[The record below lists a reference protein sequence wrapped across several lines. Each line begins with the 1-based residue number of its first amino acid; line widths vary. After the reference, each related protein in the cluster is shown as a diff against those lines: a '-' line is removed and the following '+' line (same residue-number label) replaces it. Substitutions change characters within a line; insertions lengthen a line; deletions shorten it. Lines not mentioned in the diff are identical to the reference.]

1 MNAAAA
7 NSGWFMPSSNSMP
20 QGMIGSMA
28 GQIGAGAFAQD
39 RSMAAAT
46 SQQQQQQ
53 GTQSLL
59 SHLVSLAPP
68 QSPFSAA
75 NMIGAVQQQQ
85 RQYPGSLFVEQ
96 QMNQILQRQHHLLG
110 SQQPAPQGNQ
120 HESDNNTGAAAAL
133 SLEQSQAML
142 PPPPP
147 PPKSA
152 PMQLGQPST
161 SSPSVP
167 PGPQRQPSI
176 VQAGPKTGQQPL
188 LTPQLTLKEVN
199 PPHTSR
205 STSSTTNGTPPLATA
220 ALASNAQQAL
230 AGSAEAALKFA
241 HNSVEPEQITPTVD
255 TATIPRPES
264 TASTSP
270 ALSTTTKMS
279 KASPKL
285 ARRGNSKETKRKSA
299 ALTFK
304 KDAVSS
310 SSASVGT
317 VLAVKQK
324 AGQPTGI
331 KKSRTTPAQTLLHS
345 QLLQPPTVP
354 AADTAPATPLV
365 SSVALPLSATVPS
378 QAPASPLASKKL
390 LRVASVSNLSTAAAS
405 EPTPSAQL
413 PSQSTSHAQLDSF
426 RLGDP
431 GLLPA
436 PSQTLQSLDHR
447 APVALSQKEVL
458 GRGIEQLLKFHSVF
472 APASEV
478 RDLEY
483 WKAAISDNFC
493 KVGNIRLELG
503 TQSYDMLAV
512 AAGSFY
518 YRLFSEGAVVSMHMA
533 LGRPNIYP
541 LKQNASIMSFH
552 GVHLTTTYANGRR
565 VLEAGDL
572 RVIFDE
578 DFRIRLWAFSSED
591 ATVCLPRKRPNGTDD
606 ALTRTCDATIGRN
619 LDWPNAL
626 PTPKRRKSAN
636 GKQPPEE
643 CALPACALQHLE
655 IANTMYYLQEL
666 VALQLQNKTSSE
678 GIMDMWMKAAKPEP
692 LAARQVAKAH
702 APERKRSRKKSTA
715 AALPLPLPNPLPP
728 SAQPALARADDAAEP
743 SAGDSKPKRPASVA
757 SPGVAVALKQSRQQ
771 TKH

>member
-1 MNAAAA
+1 MNAA
-7 NSGWFMPSSNSMP
+7 NGGWFMPGNNGVP

-39 RSMAAAT
+39 RSMAAVST
-46 SQQQQQQ
+46 QQQQQQQ
-53 GTQSLL
+53 GTQALL
-59 SHLVSLAPP
+59 SHLASLAPP
-68 QSPFSAA
+68 QSSFSAA
-75 NMIGAVQQQQ
+75 NMTGAVHSQQQQQQ

-96 QMNQILQRQHHLLG
+96 QMNQILQRQHQLLA
-110 SQQPAPQGNQ
+110 SQQSAPHGNQ
-120 HESDNNTGAAAAL
+120 HESENASFAAAL
-133 SLEQSQAML
+133 SLEHSQAM

-161 SSPSVP
+161 LSPSVP
-167 PGPQRQPSI
+167 PGPQRQPFM
-176 VQAGPKTGQQPL
+176 VQAGLKAGQQPL
-188 LTPQLTLKEVN
+188 LTPQLTSKEVN
-199 PPHTSR
+199 PQHTSR
-205 STSSTTNGTPPLATA
+205 STSSTTNGTPPLASA
-220 ALASNAQQAL
+220 AFAPNTQQAL
-230 AGSAEAALKFA
+230 AGSAEAGLKLA
-241 HNSVEPEQITPTVD
+241 GNSAEPEQITPTADV
-255 TATIPRPES
+255 ATIPRPES

-270 ALSTTTKMS
+270 ALSTATKMS

-285 ARRGNSKETKRKSA
+285 AKRGNPKDTKRKSA

-345 QLLQPPTVP
+345 QLPPPPTIP

-365 SSVALPLSATVPS
+365 SGVALPLSATASS
-378 QAPASPLASKKL
+378 QTPASPLVSKKL
-390 LRVASVSNLSTAAAS
+390 LRVASTSNLSTVAANEPAPPLQSAS
-405 EPTPSAQL
+405 HTR
-413 PSQSTSHAQLDSF
+413 LDSF
-426 RLGDP
+426 RLDDP
-431 GLLPA
+431 DLPPA
-436 PSQTLQSLDHR
+436 PLQALQSLDHR
-447 APVALSQKEVL
+447 APVALSQNEIL
-458 GRGIEQLLKFHSVF
+458 GRGIEQLLKFHSAF
-472 APASEV
+472 APASEA

-503 TQSYDMLAV
+503 TQSYDMPAV
-512 AAGSFY
+512 AAGGFY
-518 YRLFSEGAVVSMHMA
+518 YRLFTEGAAVSMHMA

-552 GVHLTTTYANGRR
+552 GVHMTTTYANGRR

-591 ATVCLPRKRPNGTDD
+591 STVCLPRKRPNGTDD

-678 GIMDMWMKAAKPEP
+678 GIMDLWMKAAKPEP
-692 LAARQVAKAH
+692 LATKQAVKAH
-702 APERKRSRKKSTA
+702 VPERKRSRKKSVA
-715 AALPLPLPNPLPP
+715 AALPLPLPVPP
-728 SAQPALARADDAAEP
+728 PPTSQPASAKAEDTAEP
-743 SAGDSKPKRPASVA
+743 SAGDSKAKRPASAA
-757 SPGVAVALKQSRQQ
+757 SPGVAVATKQSRQQ
-771 TKH
+771 AAKH